1 MRGATLPELVR
12 GIHGA
17 VTRADAKQ
25 LAKLHGHSWERV
37 LKALKRRGPR
47 PFRAEMVDGPQA

>member
-1 MRGATLPELVR
+1 MRGAALPDLVR
-12 GIHGA
+12 GIHGH

-25 LAKLHGHSWERV
+25 LAKLHGHPWERV

-47 PFRAEMVDGPQA
+47 PFRAEPDGP